1 MQERKL
7 IHTKKIVFLCTSNEH
22 VETEIENQIPV
33 MVTEKKNEVLRCK
46 ANKAQAGLILKTK
59 KITKL
64 LTLYTNMPDM

>member
-7 IHTKKIVFLCTSNEH
+7 IHSKKIVFLYTSNEH
-22 VETEIENQIPV
+22 VETEIENEIPV
-33 MVTEKKNEVLRCK
+33 MVTEKKMK
-46 ANKAQAGLILKTK
+46 YKAQAGLILKTK

>member
-1 MQERKL
+1 MWKL
-7 IHTKKIVFLCTSNEH
+7 KLKIKYQLWSL
-22 VETEIENQIPV
+22 
-33 MVTEKKNEVLRCK
+33 KNEVLRCK

>member
-1 MQERKL
+1 
-7 IHTKKIVFLCTSNEH
+7 
-22 VETEIENQIPV
+22 